1 MEIVSTGHPED
12 RISTEV
18 LSERGSYSPQEG
30 NRVDELPG
38 RCHEAGDKTSDEIQ
52 ENIENARGTEVSE
65 EVSGCNTS
73 SGKSSNNEGDIAAF
87 TANADFEN
95 SSESSSVADI
105 CNAGLSSESS
115 GSASSSSESSSSSAV
130 SLQPLKEDTNSSS
143 VTSQDVCDGTARLNC
158 HHSAMKTRDSSS
170 ESAFAVTSSG
180 EEYALTRDEE
190 CSSVDMS
197 GACAAAKDE
206 RGKEI
211 SDYSVG
217 LCNGAVKPPHLNY
230 HVGVGDGPVCSP
242 DRARDL
248 EHFAGVKQDTL
259 KDGDATEGQNG
270 SDARV
275 WAQKDTVV
283 DQSNKWEHLGARPR
297 DRPPNEDRSSEA
309 VSFCSS
315 LVDLVPQPVAVPL
328 AHGVADAFLAR
339 RSEDKYLHGSMYYSN
354 TEKVLVEDSSLQ
366 GASHV
371 DGMMNLNDSNKS
383 KPYFCDCQVASRPD
397 PYDTSHFPVLPLTGR
412 ANDRSNGDGGYPY
425 NNKFNGN
432 SGLLSNFQGNG
443 SYSSNSD
450 FNASNTNL
458 FRSDIALGTPEPHIP
473 QDGLFTSSQ
482 RNQLLQS
489 EFPGSG
495 LTSDLLGA
503 IGPQLTQSVIGAQR
517 NSDFRE
523 TTLLLPSELPQTQT
537 ASATNLGLLPNPSA
551 STRTNDYFPNGSTG
565 LPTSSSV
572 ARANA
577 SDSRRLSGLESS
589 RMRQLTPGTERN
601 RNSGTELVVEQRCKE
616 TNSVVE
622 RVFVEIKDTQE
633 FDWEIER
640 KERRIR
646 AETARKKKE
655 KELQEGSKLRS
666 ISNVLNPF
674 GDGLVSSSNREGSS
688 AGNSSSSSLLSD
700 ANTEGNLVQ
709 RSGQSGGSVMNR
721 NYGTE
726 SVESTD
732 NSLIELEQRVEE
744 ACAMVERVL
753 REREERE
760 EFGREIERK
769 EREIRAERARKKRER
784 EEREQQEASG
794 WPQQQEPIIAQP
806 QWLCEHY
813 QRHCRVRFPCCTHFY
828 SCHHCHNYS
837 KACDNEEAKA
847 SHATHLKCSYC
858 QHEQEVRFFF
868 HEVAFFRVRVHLQ

>member
-12 RISTEV
+12 KISTEV

-38 RCHEAGDKTSDEIQ
+38 RCHE
-52 ENIENARGTEVSE
+52 N
-65 EVSGCNTS
+65 
-73 SGKSSNNEGDIAAF
+73 
-87 TANADFEN
+87 
-95 SSESSSVADI
+95 
-105 CNAGLSSESS
+105 
-115 GSASSSSESSSSSAV
+115 
-130 SLQPLKEDTNSSS
+130 TNSSS
-143 VTSQDVCDGTARLNC
+143 VTSQDVCDGRARLNC

-170 ESAFAVTSSG
+170 QSAFAVTSSG
-180 EEYALTRDEE
+180 EEYTFTRDEE

-197 GACAAAKDE
+197 GACAAAEDE

-217 LCNGAVKPPHLNY
+217 LCNGAVKPPHLNH
-230 HVGVGDGPVCSP
+230 HVGVGGGPVCSP

-270 SDARV
+270 SGARV
-275 WAQKDTVV
+275 WDQKD
-283 DQSNKWEHLGARPR
+283 LGARPR

-315 LVDLVPQPVAVPL
+315 LIDLVPQPVAVPL

-339 RSEDKYLHGSMYYSN
+339 HSEDKYLHGSMYYSN

-371 DGMMNLNDSNKS
+371 DGMMNLDDSNKS
-383 KPYFCDCQVASRPD
+383 KPYFADCQVASRPD
-397 PYDTSHFPVLPLTGR
+397 PYDTSHFPVLSLTGR
-412 ANDRSNGDGGYPY
+412 EYDRSNGDGGYPY

-432 SGLLSNFQGNG
+432 SGLLSTFQGNG

-458 FRSDIALGTPEPHIP
+458 FRSDFGLGTPEPHIP

-601 RNSGTELVVEQRCKE
+601 RNSGTELVVEKRCKE
-616 TNSVVE
+616 TNSIVE
-622 RVFVEIKDTQE
+622 RVFVEIKDTRE

-640 KERRIR
+640 KERGIR

-655 KELQEGSKLRS
+655 WELQEGSKLRS

-688 AGNSSSSSLLSD
+688 AGNSSSSCLLSG

-732 NSLIELEQRVEE
+732 ISLIELEQRVEE

-769 EREIRAERARKKRER
+769 EREIRAERAQKKRER
-784 EEREQQEASG
+784 EAREQQEAAR
-794 WPQQQEPIIAQP
+794 WPQQQEAITAQP

-813 QRHCRVRFPCCTHFY
+813 QRHCRVHFPCCTRFY

-868 HEVAFFRVRVHLQ
+868 FSRRSFFRVRVQLK